1 MGNTNS
7 NNDDEVTNTNVNKLD
22 ESLFN
27 DNTITS
33 DISGNTN
40 RINWEN
46 NLKILALIDSFGTSG
61 FFGSAEF
68 KQIDTE
74 QILSRA
80 YLINYIKKLQVPKK
94 LVDWI
99 ETNMPNKLIKKLYVP
114 LCLDVKVEN
123 NFKSD
128 KEYYLL
134 YLNDLLEFYHTKL
147 VVLLTNDEKTKL
159 VNSLRIYNLISKDDY
174 LKISNIDNLEEDVL
188 NKTIK
193 IKPDNFIKYTKTQ
206 KQDYIKKVFTE
217 KNSQLDIT
225 INIRAIE
232 EIVYSNF
239 DVVMSYLNLENFQT
253 QKIDYKVLSCFD
265 ILSYNYGLHEK
276 TQSIKDTHL
285 TKYYT
290 DVYAKTQLEST
301 LNYKYYLNFEDHWN
315 MYCIASDKYLDLLT
329 HNFLIDDYTFN
340 YYPHDD
346 FKFLNGFND
355 TVKQNI
361 ITKIQSDNNQVITNR
376 YGKIHSLEDLVD
388 ISVFIQ
394 NPPSFLKLD
403 GIDYYGEYNL
413 VLAQVL
419 KQFGYDM
426 SKLQYTKFKL
436 KYMIEFDAS
445 L

>member
-174 LKISNIDNLEEDVL
+174 LKIDMYYRG
-188 NKTIK
+188 KT
-193 IKPDNFIKYTKTQ
+193 D
-206 KQDYIKKVFTE
+206 
-217 KNSQLDIT
+217 
-225 INIRAIE
+225 AI
-232 EIVYSNF
+232 
-239 DVVMSYLNLENFQT
+239 
-253 QKIDYKVLSCFD
+253 
-265 ILSYNYGLHEK
+265 
-276 TQSIKDTHL
+276 
-285 TKYYT
+285 
-290 DVYAKTQLEST
+290 
-301 LNYKYYLNFEDHWN
+301 LNYKMQTDRSNLKVNCNYL
-315 MYCIASDKYLDLLT
+315 K
-329 HNFLIDDYTFN
+329 
-340 YYPHDD
+340 
-346 FKFLNGFND
+346 K
-355 TVKQNI
+355 
-361 ITKIQSDNNQVITNR
+361 
-376 YGKIHSLEDLVD
+376 
-388 ISVFIQ
+388 
-394 NPPSFLKLD
+394 
-403 GIDYYGEYNL
+403 
-413 VLAQVL
+413 
-419 KQFGYDM
+419 
-426 SKLQYTKFKL
+426 
-436 KYMIEFDAS
+436 
-445 L
+445 